1 MAEIELEG
9 DKRLQ
14 RRFSRWGAK
23 LRDHGVYAGTSHK
36 RIVIP
41 KRFLNEDHIK
51 ELGFQPVLVAIP
63 EAGQDQFASYRHPNN
78 LFHIHS
84 HGDRWTM
91 HEDSHPAATMLMQQG
106 VNPVSAIVQ
115 GLPHVLGEGAPGLAN
130 FLGGVLKGRESTA
143 DAVAQEAKGIKTA
156 GLRRKEVDGVA
167 FVIDRPKG
175 FTKTWG
181 DKSFTYPVDYGYFP
195 GIDGEDGEGLD
206 AFVGDTLDGHYECF
220 QKLKPGDEGAPV
232 LDETKFLVAVDDAS
246 REKIYALYGDEVH
259 ARQVLNGMNGVKGAL
274 KKFKKTK
281 KERYVEQKTAATE
294 QEGEDPK
301 HDLAIGTAG
310 VVGGAALA
318 NRAVPH
324 LTGRTRLYHGTTPE
338 TLKKIQE
345 QGLLPASERPG
356 APALTEMLAPDIR
369 DDAKKLVYLERSPS
383 EAGAYAA
390 KAEHLAKGR
399 GMSVGEQLAA
409 ELKGQL
415 SPFQKGVG
423 KADVPLWHKDIA
435 DKLRPNPEAR
445 GSLENF
451 KKFHRGAPEMFPGQ
465 LDAMHALFSKTI
477 NLEGGLDP
485 KYIRGA
491 KSYQGVT
498 LNELKQYIHA
508 RPGSFAKGLG
518 LAAAGTAA
526 AGYGASRL
534 HDLYKDRQEKVSMDE
549 QEPVLKNKAHW
560 AALLPGG
567 SSWIGYRRGEASG
580 RAGEGLVRGMA
591 GGTAGGYG
599 GALAGAFAGSAVKS
613 PVLSGLLSFG
623 GALAGNHY
631 GTHYA
636 TRGLLDA
643 KASKKEASLR
653 GARAVL
659 AALKVSDVK
668 AADIDKLLSGSVLG
682 ATGSNGAAEAASDED
697 RLMRMFRDADAK
709 VGPTG
714 EENGMSL
721 PQEGSLGLA

>member
-36 RIVIP
+36 RIVVP
-41 KRFLNEDHIK
+41 KRFLNEDHLK

-156 GLRRKEVDGVA
+156 GLRRKAVGGVA

-220 QKLKPGDEGAPV
+220 QKLKPGAEGTPV

-246 REKIYALYGDEVH
+246 REKIYELYGDEVH

-281 KERYVEQKTAATE
+281 KERYVEKTAAAE
-294 QEGEDPK
+294 QEPVDR
-301 HDLAIGTAG
+301 DAALTAG
-310 VVGGAALA
+310 ALGIAGGGALA
-318 NRAVPH
+318 HRAAPLV
-324 LTGRTRLYHGTTPE
+324 TGRTRLYHGTTPE
-338 TLKKIQE
+338 IAEKIKE
-345 QGLLPASERPG
+345 HGLQSASMRPG
-356 APALTEMLAPDIR
+356 KPGLTDVLPSDIR
-369 DDAKKLVYLERSPS
+369 DQAKELVYLDRSPGS
-383 EAGAYAA
+383 AREYAA
-390 KAEHLAKGR
+390 KAELFGR
-399 GMSVGEQLAA
+399 GGKVDQLDLVKA
-409 ELKGQL
+409 ELKGQFV
-415 SPFQKGVG
+415 PGQKGVLR
-423 KADVPLWHKDIA
+423 ADVPLWQKEVSDR
-435 DKLRPNPEAR
+435 LRANPEAR
-445 GSLENF
+445 GSFEDFNKHFQKNPLSVIPGAARSVHHELSSTVNF
-451 KKFHRGAPEMFPGQ
+451 QDM
-465 LDAMHALFSKTI
+465 
-477 NLEGGLDP
+477 LDP
-485 KYIRGA
+485 KYIRDS
-491 KSYQGVT
+491 KHFQGHS
-498 LNELKQYIHA
+498 LNELGQYA
-508 RPGSFAKGLG
+508 RAKPLHFAAGLG
-518 LAAAGTAA
+518 LTAAGTAA

-534 HDLYKDRQEKVSMDE
+534 HELYKSRQPKQAADAAPEMDPRAASQELPLRALAPKGHQWLVE
-549 QEPVLKNKAHW
+549 QRSLGRPDAMSVRGRG
-560 AALLPGG
+560 ALGTLG
-567 SSWIGYRRGEASG
+567 
-580 RAGEGLVRGMA
+580 GLVA
-591 GGTAGGYG
+591 GAVP
-599 GALAGAFAGSAVKS
+599 GALMRDLRLAWLGSAVGS
-613 PVLSGLLSFG
+613 SM
-623 GALAGNHY
+623 GAHL
-631 GTHYA
+631 A
-636 TRGLLDA
+636 TRGLLEQ
-643 KASKKEASLR
+643 KKEASLR